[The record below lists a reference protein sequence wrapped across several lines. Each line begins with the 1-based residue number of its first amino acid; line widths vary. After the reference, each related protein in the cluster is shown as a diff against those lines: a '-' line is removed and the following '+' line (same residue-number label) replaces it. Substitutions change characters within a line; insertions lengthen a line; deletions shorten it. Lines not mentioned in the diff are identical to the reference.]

1 MRKGAAAV
9 FALFVSVLAFGQNG
23 GDAIQSAQALYLRGR
38 EEQSRSNLLA
48 AVELYRASLQENPAY
63 YQPLIGLAE
72 VFFTL
77 EEYEEALGYLKE
89 AQKYDRG
96 NLETLVLEGRIC
108 IALNQ
113 PDRARALFESV
124 LQREKNNLEARF
136 GLAEL
141 DIAQGRTRN
150 AGQRYIETLKI
161 RPESQKAL
169 LSLAL
174 LSEAEGHREAAQT
187 YLELAL
193 KYHSYDPRV
202 HFAAGRF
209 SVDEGRL
216 ERAEQYLLT
225 AVALDPDFTQAK
237 RLLAQVYL
245 QSNEPQESVE
255 VLQGILDSGRDNP
268 LVWYTL
274 GLAYDRGGDTEQ
286 AVRSLAQVLRLRPD
300 DEIARI
306 AVENIALDKLP
317 LQDPVRE
324 RYAAYHLERGDL
336 SRERNLL
343 VKALTEYRR
352 AIRLQPESKQARL
365 DYAELYRIMGF
376 PVKYQKELEVLR
388 DLGFVDSIILDNIEI
403 VESSNYDSVSA
414 QWDLDQYALD
424 KKRYSLAVYHLST
437 ATREVHPNAGR
448 ITAEYFVDLLRRFP
462 SIEVLETMLNVDTY
476 EAAFREARRLQ
487 ADYFL
492 VLHLEESERSV
503 TTVADQYLAATGKR
517 LVSYKVFRTGND
529 RVQDN
534 FNLLSERV
542 HQALPL
548 KATLLDRQFD
558 RGVID
563 LGSMDGLEEGQELA
577 IVKRGRTR
585 LRNDGIGVTA
595 EEVDILGTFTVSRLD
610 ENVSEGTVAKKSFF
624 DLINPGDEL
633 IPPPE
638 RVTEQPAREPEEV
651 DTGFLRRLLGLIG
664 L

>member
-1 MRKGAAAV
+1 MRRGAV
-9 FALFVSVLAFGQNG
+9 VGMALLVSVLAFGQNG
-23 GDAIQSAQALYLRGR
+23 NESVQSARALYQRGR

-48 AVELYRASLQENPAY
+48 AVELYRASLQANPAY

-89 AQKYDRG
+89 AQKYDRD
-96 NLETLVLEGRIC
+96 NLDTLVLEGRIC
-108 IALNQ
+108 VALNRLEQ
-113 PDRARALFESV
+113 ARALFETV

-141 DIAQGRTRN
+141 DIAQGKARN
-150 AGQRYIETLKI
+150 ASQRYIETLKI

-174 LSEAEGHREAAQT
+174 LNEAEGNREAAET

-216 ERAEQYLLT
+216 DRAEQYLLT
-225 AVALDPDFTQAK
+225 AVALDPDFTRAK

-245 QSNEPQESVE
+245 QGNEPQRSVE
-255 VLQGILDSGRDNP
+255 VLQGILDSGRNDP

-274 GLAYDRGGDTEQ
+274 GLAYDRSGDTEQ

-306 AVENIALDKLP
+306 ALENIALDKLP

-324 RYAAYHLERGDL
+324 RYAAYHLERGNL
-336 SRERNLL
+336 FRERNLL

-352 AIRLQPESKQARL
+352 AIRLQPESREARL
-365 DYAELYRIMGF
+365 DFAELYRIMGF

-403 VESSNYDSVSA
+403 VESSTYDSVSA
-414 QWDLDQYALD
+414 QWGVDQYALD
-424 KKRYSLAVYHLST
+424 KKRYSLAVYHLSS
-437 ATREVHPNAGR
+437 ATREVHPYAGR

-462 SIEVLETMLNVDTY
+462 TIDVLDTSLNVDTY
-476 EAAFREARRLQ
+476 ERAFREARSLD

-503 TTVADQYLAATGKR
+503 TTIADQYLAATGK
-517 LVSYKVFRTGND
+517 LLGSYKVFRTGND

-558 RGVID
+558 LGLID
-563 LGSMDGLEEGQELA
+563 LGRMDGLEEGQELA
-577 IVKRGRTR
+577 IVKKGRVR
-585 LRNDGIGVTA
+585 LRNDGIGPTA
-595 EEVDILGTFTVSRLD
+595 EEADILGTFTVSRLD

-633 IPPPE
+633 ILPPDGAE
-638 RVTEQPAREPEEV
+638 EQPSREPEEI
-651 DTGFLRRLLGLIG
+651 DKGLLRRLLGLIG